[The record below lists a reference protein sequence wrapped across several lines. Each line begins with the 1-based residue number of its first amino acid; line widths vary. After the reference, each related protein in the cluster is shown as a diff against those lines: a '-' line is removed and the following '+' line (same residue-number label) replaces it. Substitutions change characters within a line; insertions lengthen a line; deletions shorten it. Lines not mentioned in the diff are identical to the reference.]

1 MTKVFVA
8 GANGGLIT
16 VMALDIAAD
25 GLVKT
30 IRSIV
35 NPDKIGHLG
44 FPLTESVGLI
54 KDNKDDK
61 DA

>member
-1 MTKVFVA
+1 MLAFD
-8 GANGGLIT
+8 ANGGLIT
-16 VMALDIAAD
+16 VMALDIAAN

-30 IRSIV
+30 VRSIV

-54 KDNKDDK
+54 KDDKDD
-61 DA
+61 